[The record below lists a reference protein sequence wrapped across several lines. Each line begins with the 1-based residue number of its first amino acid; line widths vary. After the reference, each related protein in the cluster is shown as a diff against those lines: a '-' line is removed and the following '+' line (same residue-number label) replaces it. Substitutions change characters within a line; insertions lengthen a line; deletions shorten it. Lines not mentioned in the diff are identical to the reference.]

1 MTRLSSRIRS
11 VPPSPT
17 FAIKAKAQALAA
29 RGRDIVDLST
39 GEPDFLPPAGVREAA
54 VAAVMANEN
63 RYAPVAGIPALR
75 EAVAARYRELGL
87 NVGADQVLVT
97 HGGKQALYTLSQ
109 ALLNPGDEAV
119 VLTPAWVSYLPQIE
133 LAGGVPVCVP
143 CAPEDG
149 FQPDPDRVAAAMS
162 EKTRFVL
169 LNSPAN
175 PTGTVLDAGRLA
187 AIDAAAAA
195 VGAIVISD
203 ELYRAITFSEPATC
217 HPTLA
222 DKSLD
227 RTVIVD
233 AVSKTWAMT
242 GWRVGF
248 MLGPRDLVTA
258 AAKLQG
264 HSTSGVCRINEAAA
278 LAAITGPQDFL
289 EPVIEEL
296 RERRDLLVAGLK
308 HIPGI
313 HLDVVPNG
321 AFYLF
326 PRVDGLFGKTAP
338 DGTTLRSG
346 GDVAAALLAHGGVAT
361 VPGEGFGEPRCVRMS
376 YATTK
381 EAIEAALVGMS
392 AAVAALS

>member
-1 MTRLSSRIRS
+1 
-11 VPPSPT
+11 
-17 FAIKAKAQALAA
+17 
-29 RGRDIVDLST
+29 
-39 GEPDFLPPAGVREAA
+39 
-54 VAAVMANEN
+54 
-63 RYAPVAGIPALR
+63 
-75 EAVAARYRELGL
+75 
-87 NVGADQVLVT
+87 
-97 HGGKQALYTLSQ
+97 
-109 ALLNPGDEAV
+109 
-119 VLTPAWVSYLPQIE
+119 
-133 LAGGVPVCVP
+133 
-143 CAPEDG
+143 
-149 FQPDPDRVAAAMS
+149 
-162 EKTRFVL
+162 
-169 LNSPAN
+169 
-175 PTGTVLDAGRLA
+175 
-187 AIDAAAAA
+187 
-195 VGAIVISD
+195 
-203 ELYRAITFSEPATC
+203 
-217 HPTLA
+217 
-222 DKSLD
+222 
-227 RTVIVD
+227 
-233 AVSKTWAMT
+233 MT